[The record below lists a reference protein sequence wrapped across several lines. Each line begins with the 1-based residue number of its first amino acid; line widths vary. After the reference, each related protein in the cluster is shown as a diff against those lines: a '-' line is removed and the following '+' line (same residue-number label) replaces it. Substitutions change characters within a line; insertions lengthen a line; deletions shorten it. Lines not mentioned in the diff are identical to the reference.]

1 MPSPLSTRLS
11 SAPIAFVPAAA
22 QPAVVTTPVAA
33 APATAAPAG
42 SDAPI
47 AFRPAAA
54 PVSVDA
60 LLDRFEAPAPAGTPA
75 PAVTTTPV
83 PEKLERPVLLY
94 NSGCEVCQVL
104 SSWVKAADLKG
115 DDLIDERPL
124 PNDPA
129 ALARIHPGLDIWQA
143 YEEIHV
149 VMPDGRLLKG
159 GAAIAEV
166 LKRLPHTSWLS
177 GALELELFG
186 TKPGV
191 AALHAAYKL
200 LDAIRP
206 AIGCSSCGGGPVAWW
221 AKPIQW
227 TANAVKWLLGKGH
240 EEAPAAAARTA
251 AGE

>member
-1 MPSPLSTRLS
+1 MPTLLATRVN
-11 SAPIAFVPAAA
+11 SAPIAFRPAAEIQA
-22 QPAVVTTPVAA
+22 SAPSPAA
-33 APATAAPAG
+33 APAPSAPA
-42 SDAPI
+42 SDVPI

-60 LLDRFEAPAPAGTPA
+60 LLDRFEANTTAPAAA
-75 PAVTTTPV
+75 PAVPSATGE
-83 PEKLERPVLLY
+83 PEPLERPVLLF
-94 NSGCEVCQVL
+94 NSQCEVCQVL

-129 ALARIHPGLDIWQA
+129 ALARIHPGLDIWKA

-166 LKRLPHTSWLS
+166 LKRLPHTRWMS
-177 GALELELFG
+177 GLFDLEVFG
-186 TKPGV
+186 KKPGV
-191 AALHAAYKL
+191 AALHVAYKF

-206 AIGCSSCGGGPVAWW
+206 ALGCSSCGGGPVAWW
-221 AKPIQW
+221 AKPIKW
-227 TANAVKWLLGKGH
+227 GADLVKWTLDKGD
-240 EEAPAAAARTA
+240 EKAPASP
-251 AGE
+251 